1 MSKEILSDLELY
13 KIRVEMESCRE
24 VTSVI
29 LFCRPTVDKEE
40 T

>member
-1 MSKEILSDLELY
+1 MLKKILSDLESY

-24 VTSVI
+24 MGSVI
-29 LFCRPTVDKEE
+29 LLCRPTIDKEE